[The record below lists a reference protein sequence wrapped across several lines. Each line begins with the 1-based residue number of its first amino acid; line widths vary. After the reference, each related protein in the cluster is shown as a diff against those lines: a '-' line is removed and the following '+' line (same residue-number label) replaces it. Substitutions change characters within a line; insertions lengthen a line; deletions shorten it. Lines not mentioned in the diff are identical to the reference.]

1 MLLIPA
7 NISTSDQRCL
17 NVVDQRWN
25 NVDPTLKMKQN
36 PTSDFPLY
44 CLLHCDRKCHFISS
58 EAYWQKQPPEV
69 FYQKGVPTNFSIFT
83 GKHLCQ
89 NLSFKRLYCR
99 FFPVNFL
106 KFVRPLFS
114 QSTFGRLLL
123 YLEPCQVTMI
133 QVFCGN
139 SNPTNT
145 PSGFHVVSREV
156 FVGAFVAKSLT
167 VFAKKKQK
175 KPSYMSKRALVTH
188 C

>member
-1 MLLIPA
+1 MIENAILLV
-7 NISTSDQRCL
+7 QR
-17 NVVDQRWN
+17 
-25 NVDPTLKMKQN
+25 
-36 PTSDFPLY
+36 
-44 CLLHCDRKCHFISS
+44 HIDRSS
-58 EAYWQKQPPEV
+58 HRK
-69 FYQKGVPTNFSIFT
+69 FSIKKVFLQISQYSQENT
-83 GKHLCQ
+83 CARI
-89 NLSFKRLYCR
+89 SFKRLYCR

-156 FVGAFVAKSLT
+156 SVGAFVAKSLT